1 MPSTHAYV
9 HFAIDPVGLDSTR
22 AWPTTRSMT
31 TSSVLGGICEYLLQL
46 ASLPGQRARE
56 RSDQML
62 ELLLDLFVKGPLAE
76 PEADLHPYIAVT
88 IAVTQRAWARAIAG
102 SLR

>member
-1 MPSTHAYV
+1 
-9 HFAIDPVGLDSTR
+9 
-22 AWPTTRSMT
+22 MT
-31 TSSVLGGICEYLLQL
+31 TSSVLGGICEYLLRL

-62 ELLLDLFVKGPLAE
+62 ELLLDLFVKGPLAGPE
-76 PEADLHPYIAVT
+76 PDLHPYIAVT
-88 IAVTQRAWARAIAG
+88 IAVAACVERGAIAG